1 MMPAPSHSMTMSMM
15 PNAIVIPIFMPVKSA
30 LNSPIDLQIFS
41 VITAVKNGTAAVKRR
56 IAFRAVH
63 FPEKHVIAAAN
74 KNAGMSMLENP
85 YIEKSIVPSKNKEA
99 PKPAVYAIKSK
110 GCSMS
115 AREKT
120 AAKSS
125 NTTPAAYFSLF
136 KRSIDTPI
144 IEFAIKTRI

>member
-1 MMPAPSHSMTMSMM
+1 LQMT
-15 PNAIVIPIFMPVKSA
+15 
-30 LNSPIDLQIFS
+30 S
-41 VITAVKNGTAAVKRR
+41 VSTAVKNGTAAVKRR

-99 PKPAVYAIKSK
+99 PKPAVERKKAGGWIRGGRK
-110 GCSMS
+110 
-115 AREKT
+115 KT